1 MTVYQL
7 DLTPFTSAPLGPGTQ
22 SALYSAKR
30 VSVQATDCQLLQE
43 NAVGDSV
50 KDFAEVYVDYINS
63 LSFTH
68 QVGHSVIKG
77 DQVGQVLDTTVL
89 VVSIG

>member
-1 MTVYQL
+1 M
-7 DLTPFTSAPLGPGTQ
+7 G
-22 SALYSAKR
+22 
-30 VSVQATDCQLLQE
+30 CQLLQE

-77 DQVGQVLDTTVL
+77 DQVGQARPAFHEPMLAGPDPLIILHVLCDCT
-89 VVSIG
+89 